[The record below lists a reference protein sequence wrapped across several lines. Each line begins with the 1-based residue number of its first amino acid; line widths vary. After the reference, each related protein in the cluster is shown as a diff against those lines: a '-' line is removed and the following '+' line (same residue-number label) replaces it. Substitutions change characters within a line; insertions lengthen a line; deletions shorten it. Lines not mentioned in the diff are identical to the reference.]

1 MRRKDKIIIPIT
13 PEIIRAAERL
23 LILDTNKS
31 KCFMGEH
38 LEVYAELLNKS
49 CALLGR
55 LLMKKL
61 LEEKIIRYEDIR
73 DEIKNVSTNS
83 E

>member
-13 PEIIRAAERL
+13 PEIIRAAEHL

-31 KCFMGEH
+31 KCFMGDN
-38 LEVYAELLNKS
+38 LEVYAELINKS

-55 LLMKKL
+55 VVMKKL
-61 LEEKIIRYEDIR
+61 LKEKIIRYEDIR